1 MQALDFGDLWLR
13 ISGSSAEGA
22 TQEIQ
27 SAFEA
32 RFQR

>member
-22 TQEIQ
+22 L
-27 SAFEA
+27 SALIA
-32 RFQR
+32 LSYGS